1 MDTITVIIM
10 VAMFI
15 LLMAFVFSTALLT
28 PIIGKRNLFF
38 VLSLGFI
45 VGIVGGA
52 FFISPIFDDLPV
64 LASSFYTST
73 SNDLETINVDVSTNI
88 NINQFIEKTRNIDG
102 VKSVQ
107 VNGITVK
114 TTQFSSRWR
123 NVLKNRIVTS
133 NEDIKSVNIIS
144 NDTLEIQIAESN
156 PQDVIK
162 KLEDWLMLVAAIDIK
177 YSTIHLTLKVE
188 TSKMNSIIDEV
199 SQEAV
204 VTSIKGPTQDKI
216 NSIKAMIPDKNNLI
230 ILCGFIGV
238 LVGLSGLFIDSIIEV
253 VDSIKERMFKR
264 NEK

>member
-10 VAMFI
+10 IAMFI

-28 PIIGKRNLFF
+28 PIIGKRNLIF

-73 SNDLETINVDVSTNI
+73 SNELETVNVDVSTNI
-88 NINQFIEKTRNIDG
+88 DINQFIDKTRNIEG

-107 VNGITVK
+107 VGGITVK
-114 TTQFSSRWR
+114 TTQFSPKWR
-123 NVLKNRIVTS
+123 NVLKKRIITS
-133 NEDIKSVNIIS
+133 NKDIKSVNIPS
-144 NDTLEIQIAESN
+144 NDTLNIQINESN
-156 PQDVIK
+156 PQNVIE
-162 KLEDWLMLVAAIDIK
+162 KLEDWLMLVGAIDVK
-177 YSTIHLTLKVE
+177 YSTIHLILKVD
-188 TSKMNSIIDEV
+188 TSKMNSITDQI

-204 VTSIKGPTQDKI
+204 VTSINGPTQNKI
-216 NSIKAMIPDKNNLI
+216 NSIKAMIPDRNNLI

-238 LVGLSGLFIDSIIEV
+238 LVGLCGLFIDSILEV
-253 VDSIKERMFKR
+253 VDSIKERMFKKK
-264 NEK
+264 E